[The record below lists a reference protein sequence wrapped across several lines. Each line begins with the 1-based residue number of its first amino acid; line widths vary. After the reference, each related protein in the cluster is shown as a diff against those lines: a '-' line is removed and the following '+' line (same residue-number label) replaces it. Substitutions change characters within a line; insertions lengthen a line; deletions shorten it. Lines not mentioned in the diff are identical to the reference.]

1 VGGWEKFQKRKKKTE
16 WGGEE
21 KIKFQEKKTK
31 IKGKQIGKGA
41 RRK

>member
-1 VGGWEKFQKRKKKTE
+1 MGGWEKFQKQKKKTE